1 MHLDL
6 NITRTVSLCKT
17 PRRLAV
23 QGKFDL
29 AVPDQS
35 TRTWRAKMDL
45 PDGPYLGAI
54 VGPSG
59 SGKTSIARELTK
71 QLGGIFV
78 APKDEHGHAC
88 EPFPWPADASLVD
101 GFDDALPI
109 NDVLKLLG
117 SVGFSSPPHWCIPYG
132 ALSNGEQFRANLAR
146 GLAESQISAKPVCF
160 DEFASLVHDV
170 PAKIGSAALSKAVRE
185 SSMQVIVD
193 TWRTDVLDWL
203 EPDWV
208 LFVNAD
214 GTTEFQT
221 NRSTD
226 NGQPTTDNSQ
236 GKAQRWVR
244 PDVQLEIIRVD
255 RSAWKLFRHAHY
267 LSHEMHR
274 DAQCFVGLI
283 DGIPA
288 VLTAAMQFPHPKRP
302 GYREHR
308 TVCLPDFQ
316 GIGLGNLM
324 SEYIASLFLAK
335 GRPYFS
341 TTGNPAMVGKRRRSS
356 NWRVCRKAGFA
367 ARGSGQKDDEK
378 YQRGGSSNRITTGF
392 EYIGPA
398 LPVEAGNFGL
408 LSSDRE
414 KRAVHQQLCGR
425 HDSVGASGGD
435 EPTRSARGSK
445 SKAKPATRKSGS

>member
-1 MHLDL
+1 MQLDL
-6 NITRTVSLCKT
+6 NITRTASLRKT

-101 GFDDALPI
+101 GFDEALPI

-146 GLAESQISAKPVCF
+146 GLAEAQIAAKPVCF

-214 GTTEFQT
+214 GTTEFQ
-221 NRSTD
+221 SAVGSGQSAEKTD
-226 NGQPTTDNSQ
+226 GPANGNSR
-236 GKAQRWVR
+236 RWVR
-244 PDVQLEIIRVD
+244 PDVELKIIRVD

-267 LSHEMHR
+267 LSHEIHHGST
-274 DAQCFVGLI
+274 CFVGLI
-283 DGIPA
+283 EGVPA
-288 VLTAAMQFPHPKRP
+288 IFTAAIGFPHNKRP
-302 GYREHR
+302 GMREHR

-316 GIGLGNLM
+316 GIGLGNLV
-324 SEYIASLFLAK
+324 SGFVASLFRARGK
-335 GRPYFS
+335 PYYS
-341 TTGNPAMVGKRRRSS
+341 ATSNPAMIRHRKRNARQWRLCREASFTPASKGFNDGYERRDAS
-356 NWRVCRKAGFA
+356 
-367 ARGSGQKDDEK
+367 ARRTVS
-378 YQRGGSSNRITTGF
+378 F
-392 EYIGPA
+392 EYIGAARPI
-398 LPVEAGNFGL
+398 EAGNFGL
-408 LSSDRE
+408 TLTDRQ
-414 KRAVHQQLCGR
+414 KRAVR
-425 HDSVGASGGD
+425 HALDQSDAAAHGGALRKG
-435 EPTRSARGSK
+435 SARGSR
-445 SKAKPATRKSGS
+445 AAEKPAARRSGS

>member
-1 MHLDL
+1 MQLDL
-6 NITRTVSLCKT
+6 NITRTVKLRKT

-35 TRTWRAKMDL
+35 TRSWRAKLDL

-101 GFDDALPI
+101 GFDETLPI

-146 GLAESQISAKPVCF
+146 GLAEAQISVKPVCF

-214 GTTEFQT
+214 GSTEFQSAVGSGQSAGNAET
-221 NRSTD
+221 NGDAR
-226 NGQPTTDNSQ
+226 
-236 GKAQRWVR
+236 RWLR
-244 PDVQLEIIRVD
+244 PDIQVEVIRVD
-255 RSAWKLFRHAHY
+255 RSAWKLFQHAHY
-267 LSHEMHR
+267 LSHEIHHGST
-274 DAQCFVGLI
+274 CFVGLI
-283 DGIPA
+283 EGVPA
-288 VLTAAMQFPHPKRP
+288 VFTAAIGFPHNKRP
-302 GYREHR
+302 GMREHR

-316 GIGLGNLM
+316 GIGLGNLV
-324 SEYIASLFLAK
+324 SGFVASLFRARGK
-335 GRPYFS
+335 PYYS
-341 TTGNPAMVGKRRRSS
+341 ATSNPAMIRHRKRNAKAWRLCREASFTPSKKGFNDGYDRRDAS
-356 NWRVCRKAGFA
+356 
-367 ARGSGQKDDEK
+367 ARRTVS
-378 YQRGGSSNRITTGF
+378 F
-392 EYIGPA
+392 EYIGTARPI
-398 LPVEAGNFGL
+398 EAGNFGL

-414 KRAVHQQLCGR
+414 KRAVHQEICGQ
-425 HDSVGASGGD
+425 HDPVRAGGGD
-435 EPTRSARGSK
+435 EPARSARGSK
-445 SKAKPATRKSGS
+445 SKAKPASRKSGR